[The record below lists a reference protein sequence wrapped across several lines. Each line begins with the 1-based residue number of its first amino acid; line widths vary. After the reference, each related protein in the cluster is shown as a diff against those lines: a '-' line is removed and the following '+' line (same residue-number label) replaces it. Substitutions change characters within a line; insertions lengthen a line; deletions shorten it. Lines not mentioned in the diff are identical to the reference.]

1 MEIVPKSR
9 LIEAKQKRQEASKDA
24 QLLRNRIAL
33 LRAEEEKAWKKIEQ
47 TRRRAA
53 ELTKL
58 REDNSR
64 SQQELRELALQAER
78 ELQAS
83 IQAKRELVQSID
95 SLQKKKEI
103 AEQITEARRQ
113 EALQL
118 KEEKQKWREITEKKK
133 REELLEAI
141 RKKEEVALQ
150 KEMLK
155 TKKMMQRAEIE
166 KITKERALEKLR
178 AEEDM
183 LRRSE
188 TDVQEM
194 ERLEL
199 ELIQRLR
206 NTQHLQKQA
215 FEELEAALSG
225 TTAAGGITSPL
236 KQPSPPRPVHT

>member
-1 MEIVPKSR
+1 MELVPKSR

-24 QLLRNRIAL
+24 LLLRNRIAL
-33 LRAEEEKAWKKIEQ
+33 LKAEEEKAWKKIEQ
-47 TRRRAA
+47 TRKRAA

-58 REDNSR
+58 REDNDR
-64 SQQELRELALQAER
+64 SQAGLRELAQVAER

-95 SLQKKKEI
+95 SLQKKKEV
-103 AEQITEARRQ
+103 ADQITEARRH
-113 EALQL
+113 EAQQL

-141 RKKEEVALQ
+141 RKKEEIVLQ

-155 TKKMMQRAEIE
+155 TKKMLQKQEIE
-166 KITKERALEKLR
+166 KITKERAQEKLR
-178 AEEDM
+178 IEEENT
-183 LRRSE
+183 RKHE
-188 TDVQEM
+188 NEVQEM

-225 TTAAGGITSPL
+225 TASCVSSPA
-236 KQPSPPRPVHT
+236 KEPSPHRP